1 MNPTKNRL
9 RDSKRDLPLQEK
21 EQINTSKNSFLR
33 NFKRELPLHL
43 MILPGLILV
52 LVFSYTPM
60 YGLIIAFQRFIPAF
74 GMFGAQQ
81 WVGLDNFT
89 FVMNL
94 AGFQRAFVNTVIIA
108 FWRIVTVLLIPI
120 IFALLLNEVRSNLYR
135 RTVQTITY
143 MPFFLSW
150 VILGGI
156 FVDMLS
162 PSDGLVNSFLGL
174 FGVDPIFF
182 LGDNNIFRGTLVV
195 TNVWREFGFGAIV
208 YLAAITSIDPTYY
221 EAAVMDGANRWK
233 QTWHITLPGMKMII
247 VLMGVLS
254 LGNVLN
260 AGFDQVFNMYS
271 PVVFASGDIIDTFIF
286 RMGLIDAQFG
296 PATAVGLFR
305 SIISFLFI
313 SVSYFIAYKT
323 TDYRIF

>member
-1 MNPTKNRL
+1 MN
-9 RDSKRDLPLQEK
+9 
-21 EQINTSKNSFLR
+21 INKNSFTR

-43 MILPGLILV
+43 MILPGLVLV
-52 LVFSYTPM
+52 LVFSYIPM
-60 YGLIIAFQRFIPAF
+60 YGLVIAFQRFIPAF
-74 GMFGAQQ
+74 GMFGDQQ
-81 WVGLDNFT
+81 WVGFDNFR
-89 FVMNL
+89 FVMGL
-94 AGFQRAFVNTVIIA
+94 AGFQRAFVNTVIIS

-120 IFALLLNEVRSNLYR
+120 IFALMLNEVRSNLYR
-135 RTVQTITY
+135 RSIQTITY

-156 FVDMLS
+156 FVDLLS
-162 PSDGLVNSFLGL
+162 PSTGLVNNLLGF
-174 FGVDPIFF
+174 FGVEPIFF
-182 LGDNNIFRGTLVV
+182 LGDNSVFRSTLVV

-221 EAAVMDGANRWK
+221 EAAVVDGANRWK

-286 RMGLIDAQFG
+286 RMGLIEAQFG

>member
-9 RDSKRDLPLQEK
+9 RDSKRELPLQEK

>member
-1 MNPTKNRL
+1 MEESRFMRKFR
-9 RDSKRDLPLQEK
+9 
-21 EQINTSKNSFLR
+21 
-33 NFKRELPLHL
+33 RELPLHL

-52 LVFSYTPM
+52 LVFSYIPM
-60 YGLIIAFQRFIPAF
+60 YGLVIAFQRFIPAF
-74 GMFGAQQ
+74 GMFGDQQ
-81 WVGLDNFT
+81 WVGLGNFT

-94 AGFQRAFVNTVIIA
+94 AGFQRAFVNTIIIA

-120 IFALLLNEVRSNLYR
+120 FFALMLNEIRSNFYR
-135 RTVQTITY
+135 RTIQTVTY
-143 MPFFLSW
+143 MLFFLSW

-156 FVDMLS
+156 FVDLLS
-162 PSDGLVNSFLGL
+162 PSDGLVNNFLGL
-174 FGVDPIFF
+174 FGMDPIFF
-182 LGDNNIFRGTLVV
+182 LGDNDVFRGTLIV

-208 YLAAITSIDPTYY
+208 YLAAITGIDPTYY
-221 EAAVMDGANRWK
+221 EAAVVDGANRWK

-305 SIISFLFI
+305 SIISFMFI